1 MKNLDAL
8 LVNGGGSGLGHVL
21 HLYDSNINKYAV
33 QIPFIASA
41 RKEEK
46 IIYVTAEEE
55 LVKEELEIENLNL
68 NVDMVIY
75 CPEEM
80 GKICMHNKGRII
92 IDVSSFGDASVIE
105 EVEGKRRVIGRKTLY
120 SRYTDYKQR
129 EEYLNSICNK
139 NPDAYS
145 ILCSYNLDELE
156 PEMSNSLMKYH
167 DKMILT
173 TDDSDVGMPSSILLQ
188 TTNNIAEK
196 YMVRFVKN
204 YLDMIVLALVLK
216 RRMCGTDIIK
226 SIRKSF
232 NVSLSTGTVYPLLHD
247 LEDKG
252 LLDCEYG
259 IRRRYKKKLYKPKDE
274 QQVKN
279 ILSEHVQ
286 SNNILNKFLRSFPP
300 DSIVGGWELESEKHK
315 SLFPSRNREIKSIE
329 SYLKPLF

>member
-1 MKNLDAL
+1 MKNLEVILAGDES
-8 LVNGGGSGLGHVL
+8 SGLGHVL
-21 HLYDSNINKYAV
+21 HLYGSNINKYAV

-41 RKEEK
+41 SKQEK
-46 IIYVTAEEE
+46 VIYVTSEEE

-68 NVDMVIY
+68 KVDMVVY

-105 EVEGKRRVIGRKTLY
+105 EAEGKRRVIGRKTLY

-129 EEYLNSICNK
+129 EVYLSSICNQ

-145 ILCSYNLDELE
+145 VLCSYNMDELE
-156 PEMSNSLMKYH
+156 PEMSNALMKYH
-167 DKMILT
+167 DKIIMSI
-173 TDDSDVGMPSSILLQ
+173 DDSDVGMPSSILLQ

-216 RRMCGTDIIK
+216 RKMCGTDVIK
-226 SIRKSF
+226 SIQKSF
-232 NVSLSTGTVYPLLHD
+232 GVPLSTGTVYPLLHD
-247 LEDKG
+247 LEEKG

-259 IRRRYKKKLYKPKDE
+259 IRRRYKKKVYKPKDE
-274 QQVKN
+274 QQVKD
-279 ILSEHVQ
+279 ILIEHIQ

-300 DSIVGGWELESEKHK
+300 DFIVGGRELEREKKSEKSIDSYMK
-315 SLFPSRNREIKSIE
+315 SVF
-329 SYLKPLF
+329 

>member
-1 MKNLDAL
+1 MKKLEAILAGDK
-8 LVNGGGSGLGHVL
+8 GSGLGHVL
-21 HLYDSNINKYAV
+21 HLYGSNVNKYAV

-41 RKEEK
+41 REKEK
-46 IIYVTAEEE
+46 VIYVTAEEE

-68 NVDMVIY
+68 KVDMVIY

-105 EVEGKRRVIGRKTLY
+105 EAEEKCRVIGRKTLY

-129 EEYLNSICNK
+129 EEYLSSICNK
-139 NPDAYS
+139 NPGAYS
-145 ILCSYNLDELE
+145 ILCSYNLDELK
-156 PEMSNSLMKYH
+156 PEMSNALIKYH
-167 DKMILT
+167 DKIIMS

-216 RRMCGTDIIK
+216 RKMCGTDIIK
-226 SIRKSF
+226 SIQKSF
-232 NVSLSTGTVYPLLHD
+232 GVPLSTGTVYPLLHD
-247 LEDKG
+247 LEEKG

-259 IRRRYKKKLYKPKDE
+259 IRRRYKKKVYKPTDE
-274 QQVKN
+274 QQVKD
-279 ILSEHVQ
+279 ILREHVQ

-300 DSIVGGWELESEKHK
+300 DFIVGGRELEREKKSEKSIDSYMK
-315 SLFPSRNREIKSIE
+315 SVF
-329 SYLKPLF
+329 

>member
-1 MKNLDAL
+1 MKNLEAILAGDES
-8 LVNGGGSGLGHVL
+8 SGLRHVL
-21 HLYDSNINKYAV
+21 HLYSSNINKYAV

-41 RKEEK
+41 SKQEK
-46 IIYVTAEEE
+46 VIYVTAEEE

-68 NVDMVIY
+68 KVDMIIY

-105 EVEGKRRVIGRKTLY
+105 EAEGKHRVIGRKTLY

-129 EEYLNSICNK
+129 EEYLDSICNK
-139 NPDAYS
+139 NPGAYS
-145 ILCSYNLDELE
+145 ILCSYNIDELE
-156 PEMSNSLMKYH
+156 PEMSNALMKYH
-167 DKMILT
+167 DKILMS

-216 RRMCGTDIIK
+216 RKMCGTDIIK

-232 NVSLSTGTVYPLLHD
+232 NVTLSTGTVYPLLHD
-247 LEDKG
+247 LEEKG

-259 IRRRYKKKLYKPKDE
+259 IRRRYKKKVYTPTDE
-274 QQVKN
+274 QQVRD
-279 ILSEHVQ
+279 ILREHIQ

-300 DSIVGGWELESEKHK
+300 DFIVGGREMGREKKSEKTIDSYMK
-315 SLFPSRNREIKSIE
+315 SVF
-329 SYLKPLF
+329 

>member
-1 MKNLDAL
+1 MKKLEAILAGDK
-8 LVNGGGSGLGHVL
+8 GSGLGHVL
-21 HLYDSNINKYAV
+21 HLYGSNVNKYAV

-41 RKEEK
+41 REKEK
-46 IIYVTAEEE
+46 VIYVTAEEE

-68 NVDMVIY
+68 KVDMVIY

-105 EVEGKRRVIGRKTLY
+105 EAEEKCRVIGRKTLY

-129 EEYLNSICNK
+129 EEYLSSICNK
-139 NPDAYS
+139 NPGAYS

-156 PEMSNSLMKYH
+156 PEMSNALIKYH
-167 DKMILT
+167 DKIIMS

-216 RRMCGTDIIK
+216 RKMCGTDIIK
-226 SIRKSF
+226 SIQKSF
-232 NVSLSTGTVYPLLHD
+232 GVPLSTGTVYPLLHD
-247 LEDKG
+247 LEEKG

-259 IRRRYKKKLYKPKDE
+259 IRRRYKKKVYKPTDE
-274 QQVKN
+274 QQVKD
-279 ILSEHVQ
+279 ILREHVQ

-300 DSIVGGWELESEKHK
+300 DFIIGGRELEREKKSEKSIGSYMK
-315 SLFPSRNREIKSIE
+315 SVF
-329 SYLKPLF
+329 